1 MNIDDIITLDN
12 DARYYIIDN
21 IDFNDV
27 TYYLAVGLFDND
39 EVDTKDFV
47 FFKHTI
53 EDGEESVEVV
63 DDEQTLLALYALEAE
78 NAVLEEDPNGEELVK
93 EFEEKLQ
100 EATKTQE

>member
-39 EVDTKDFV
+39 EVENIDDMDF
-47 FFKHTI
+47 
-53 EDGEESVEVV
+53 
-63 DDEQTLLALYALEAE
+63 LAVMNAINVHYANIA
-78 NAVLEEDPNGEELVK
+78 
-93 EFEEKLQ
+93 
-100 EATKTQE
+100 